1 MLALFAFA
9 AGFAPHAA
17 PLRSHAAPAATGTLP
32 AEFAAV
38 AGRTAVG
45 GVTMQEKERPEAFIG
60 STFGS
65 NSAMF
70 YRQGTL
76 VLEDGSRLRGV
87 SFGYEADVSGELVFN
102 TGMVGYPESLTDPSY
117 KGQVR
122 HAPPSP
128 TEARAKRQI
137 CTQPCSLRTALRA
150 AAGCSC

>member
-1 MLALFAFA
+1 M
-9 AGFAPHAA
+9 
-17 PLRSHAAPAATGTLP
+17 ATEAKP
-32 AEFAAV
+32 AEQ
-38 AGRTAVG
+38 AGQVEQA
-45 GVTMQEKERPEAFIG
+45 EKARPEAFIG

-76 VLEDGSRLRGV
+76 VLEDGFRLRGV

-122 HAPPSP
+122 ASLLLGSAAHNCLGS
-128 TEARAKRQI
+128 RGQRLAK
-137 CTQPCSLRTALRA
+137 A
-150 AAGCSC
+150 A

>member
-1 MLALFAFA
+1 MQALFAVATAFA
-9 AGFAPHAA
+9 LHATPSTFQYAPTTAGM
-17 PLRSHAAPAATGTLP
+17 LPAAI
-32 AEFAAV
+32 AAV
-38 AGRTAVG
+38 GGGAGRTLVG
-45 GVTMQEKERPEAFIG
+45 DLSMSERAEKSRPEAFIG

-117 KGQVR
+117 KGQVCTTALLSR
-122 HAPPSP
+122 
-128 TEARAKRQI
+128 RQ
-137 CTQPCSLRTALRA
+137 SRTAA
-150 AAGCSC
+150 KC